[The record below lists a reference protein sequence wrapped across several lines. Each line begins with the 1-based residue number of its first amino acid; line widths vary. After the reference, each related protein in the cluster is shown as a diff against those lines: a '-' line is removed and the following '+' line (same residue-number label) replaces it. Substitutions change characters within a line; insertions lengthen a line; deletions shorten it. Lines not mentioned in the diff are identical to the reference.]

1 MSHYHN
7 DRGPPPAVNKILR
20 YMFGICDLTRL
31 LQLASPRSRKW
42 FKRSFTP
49 GAASIRLLLVKSQD
63 EGMHVMTSDYHVRGT
78 VLSRLL
84 VDVDRPNVQTP
95 DCRLLLRNNGHY
107 QPTFKHI

>member
-1 MSHYHN
+1 
-7 DRGPPPAVNKILR
+7 
-20 YMFGICDLTRL
+20 MFGICDLTRL

-42 FKRSFTP
+42 FKRS

-78 VLSRLL
+78 ALSRLL
-84 VDVDRPNVQTP
+84 VDVRVDRPNVQTP